1 MSTNT
6 IVREVITEVITPET
20 ILTWSRENVLGV
32 RNKNWEP
39 GAGFTLMPFNV
50 TMGDRIPEELM
61 PENYIVQGG
70 DILIRKN
77 SVPGGTKVLDLI
89 QKVRITH
96 LSLEL
101 VLSRSYNISPWD
113 LNSVLL
119 VPYSDLNKDVYL
131 IEK

>member
-101 VLSRSYNISPWD
+101 VLSRSYNISQWD

>member
-1 MSTNT
+1 MSTNA
-6 IVREVITEVITPET
+6 IVREVITPET

-39 GAGFTLMPFNV
+39 GAGFTLMPYNQV
-50 TMGDRIPEELM
+50 MGDRVPEELM

-77 SVPGGTKVLDLI
+77 TVPEGTNVLDLV
-89 QKVRITH
+89 QRVRIPQ
-96 LSLEL
+96 LRLEL

-113 LNSVLL
+113 LNSVIL
-119 VPYSDLNKDVYL
+119 VPYSELNKDVYL